1 MNPSN
6 SLYSRIKALFITASC
21 VGMFA
26 LFSTSTLASNIQ
38 IDMSQCEVNMH
49 GTLGIENG
57 VMTVTT
63 TKGQTLTLDA
73 EQQLSVDG
81 KEMLLTASQQS
92 LAEQYYYN
100 INAAIPMG
108 IEIAA
113 QGLELSNVAVNDIL
127 SPLLGEDDDMII
139 KLNELL
145 TGVAQGLQND
155 IYDAQ
160 GNLSI
165 APNMSG
171 GNWFSPE
178 WEKDFE
184 RVLTDT
190 IEQNMGRLMIAIGTE
205 LLFGEGDFGLEAFD
219 PDALAQR
226 VGDKMAHHGTQ
237 ISEAMVTFCAIVEAA
252 DQAETD
258 LANSIE
264 VLNSFDVIQYR
275 KGTHHNAQ

>member
-1 MNPSN
+1 MTLFTLLLPSAKH
-6 SLYSRIKALFITASC
+6 SISIALCISVLT
-21 VGMFA
+21 
-26 LFSTSTLASNIQ
+26 LFSVTSKASDMHIE
-38 IDMSQCEVNMH
+38 MSQCDVSMQ
-49 GTLGIENG
+49 GTLGIESG

-63 TKGQTLTLDA
+63 EKGQILSIDADQHVTLDGQA
-73 EQQLSVDG
+73 IA
-81 KEMLLTASQQS
+81 LTSSQRA

-113 QGLELSNVAVNDIL
+113 QGLELSNVAINDIL
-127 SPLLGEDDDMII
+127 SPLLGEDDAMVI

-145 TGVAQGLQND
+145 TGIAKGLQND

-165 APNMSG
+165 APNMTG
-171 GNWFSPE
+171 ATWFTPE
-178 WEKDFE
+178 WEQDFE

-190 IEQNMGRLMIAIGTE
+190 IEQNMGRLLLAIGSE

-237 ISEAMVTFCAIVEAA
+237 ISEAMITFCSIVETA
-252 DQAETD
+252 DQAETE
-258 LANSIE
+258 LANS
-264 VLNSFDVIQYR
+264 VDALNTFDVIQYR
-275 KGTHHNAQ
+275 KGTVNNAQ